1 MEESIFTDDYLRIR
15 DIAKQ
20 DPKNV
25 PDMPMKN
32 VVLQRIEIA
41 RMYLENPV
49 GEKSAE
55 LLSMLMLCD
64 GELKRYFVLK

>member
-1 MEESIFTDDYLRIR
+1 MEESIFTDEFVRIR

-41 RMYLENPV
+41 RMYLENPA